1 MPSACDSRSDVAV
14 SYTGTLRYTS
24 FEPPPLFSKKFGTP
38 AYVEDV
44 YVRDL
49 FIRISVAMGT
59 CGHDS
64 TIPLEGEEVAKKT
77 EER

>member
-1 MPSACDSRSDVAV
+1 MAV

-24 FEPPPLFSKKFGTP
+24 FEPPPLFSKKFATP
-38 AYVEDV
+38 AYVDDV
-44 YVRDL
+44 YIYVRDL